1 MTMSWCNNLWY
12 TCSFLIGLQGSATL
26 RVFSWGFTKNGA
38 CSLDNIT
45 YKSSSSA
52 FVSSSFVFHGFFAC
66 FPSPF
71 IDGVSWIKYFKRVF
85 IFDVSIPGQFL
96 LSFAL
101 QGMSHPEK
109 KDDNQVTA
117 RVITSKNIT
126 CGFTNQSYRDK
137 NSPLRSRYKQKS
149 NNTAFRK
156 KFKLKGNSNPWP
168 LWYQCSALPTE
179 LSSQLGTGHIVS
191 L

>member
-1 MTMSWCNNLWY
+1 MTMSWRNNLWY
-12 TCSFLIGLQGSATL
+12 TCSFLIGLQDLATL
-26 RVFSWGFTKNGA
+26 RVFSRGFTKNGA
-38 CSLDNIT
+38 CSLDCFT

-52 FVSSSFVFHGFFAC
+52 LVSSSFVFHGFFAC

-101 QGMSHPEK
+101 QGMSHPGEK
-109 KDDNQVTA
+109 ENNQVTA
-117 RVITSKNIT
+117 RVITSKIARVASQ
-126 CGFTNQSYRDK
+126 TNHIATKTRHSDRLTNRNQTI
-137 NSPLRSRYKQKS
+137 P
-149 NNTAFRK
+149 FGK
-156 KFKLKGNSNPWP
+156 KFRLKGDSNPWL

-179 LSSQLGTGHIVS
+179 LSSQLWAGHIVS